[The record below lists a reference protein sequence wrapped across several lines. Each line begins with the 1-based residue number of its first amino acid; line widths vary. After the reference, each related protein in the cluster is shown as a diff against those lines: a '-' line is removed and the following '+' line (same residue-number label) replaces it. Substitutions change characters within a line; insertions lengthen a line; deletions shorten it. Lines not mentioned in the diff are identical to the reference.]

1 MTITDVRVNLTNG
14 GTSMRASASVTLDAA
29 FAVRDLKVIEGVK
42 GLFVSMPRRKTEE
55 GKYLDVA
62 FPVTR
67 ALREEL
73 QTKVLD
79 AYQQAVTQARK

>member
-1 MTITDVRVNLTNG
+1 MTITEVRVNLTKG

-42 GLFVSMPRRKTEE
+42 GLFVSMPRRKTDE

-67 ALREEL
+67 ALHEEL
-73 QTKVLD
+73 QAKVLS
-79 AYQQAVTQARK
+79 AYQEALAKGH